1 MTKEKKP
8 HRIRSF
14 IKNTIPIKSIVFLVI
29 LFIGLG
35 LFMKT
40 GLGITHF
47 NKTNTIKMDFE
58 NIGELA
64 TQSAYCRQINVTSDV
79 RTLFGMDIP
88 FTQSKYVYSYD
99 VIIKAGFN
107 FAEIEPVIDE
117 DNETITIKM
126 PPAKVLSNEIRDD
139 SLEIYLEK
147 ESIFTPITLTENN
160 EARIELKNK
169 AVKDAVSNH
178 LFDDARKNAEVLLK
192 EFIAKQYDL
201 NTYKL
206 VFKHQTSTEEET
218 LKAAEENDALNNTQS
233 DNSPNNQVKS
243 REDKDTANQ
252 S

>member
-1 MTKEKKP
+1 MADKNKRT
-8 HRIRSF
+8 HRVWHF
-14 IKNTIPIKSIVFLVI
+14 IKDTVPMKSIVFLAVI
-29 LFIGLG
+29 VVGLG

-40 GLGITHF
+40 GLGITHL
-47 NKTNTIKMDFE
+47 NKSNTIKMDFE

-99 VIIKAGFN
+99 VIIKAGFD
-107 FAEIEPVIDE
+107 FAEIEPMIDE
-117 DNETITIKM
+117 DNKIITIKM
-126 PPAKVLSNEIRDD
+126 PAAKVLSNEIKDD

-169 AVKDAVSNH
+169 AIKDAVANN
-178 LFDDARKNAEVLLK
+178 LFEDTRKNAELLLK
-192 EFIAKQYDL
+192 SFIGKQYDL

-206 VFKHQTSTEEET
+206 VFEHVTSEEEQT
-218 LKAAEENDALNNTQS
+218 LLKEQQAEEYSKTKETENTQTKQN
-233 DNSPNNQVKS
+233 D
-243 REDKDTANQ
+243 D
-252 S
+252 

>member
-1 MTKEKKP
+1 MADKNKKP
-8 HRIRSF
+8 NRVWTF
-14 IKNTIPIKSIVFLVI
+14 IKDTVPIKSIVFLAI
-29 LFIGLG
+29 IFIGLG

-40 GLGITHF
+40 GLGITHL
-47 NKTNTIKMDFE
+47 NKSNTIKMDFE

-99 VIIKAGFN
+99 VVIKAGFD
-107 FAEIEPVIDE
+107 FAEIEPIVDE
-117 DNETITIKM
+117 DNKTITIKM
-126 PPAKVLSNEIRDD
+126 PAAKILSNEIKDD

-169 AVKDAVSNH
+169 AIKDAVKND
-178 LFDDARKNAEVLLK
+178 LFEDTRKNAELLLK
-192 EFIAKQYDL
+192 SFIGKQYDL

-206 VFKHQTSTEEET
+206 VFEHVASPEEQDLLKDQQSEDQTKINES
-218 LKAAEENDALNNTQS
+218 ENAQTKTD
-233 DNSPNNQVKS
+233 
-243 REDKDTANQ
+243 E
-252 S
+252 